1 GQVFFLHNRVMT
13 IERMRDRIVYLCP
26 AARVEIGHGRMDAEE
41 LEAVMARF
49 VAGKID
55 VLVCTTIIE
64 SGLDIPNANTIIIDR
79 ADRFGLADL
88 YQLRGRVGRAE
99 HKAYAYL
106 LLPREMMTIGAARKR
121 INAIKQYS
129 SLGAGFRIAMRDLE
143 IRGAG
148 SILGTAQSG
157 HIMAVGFDLYC
168 QLLKQA
174 VAQRKGEKLRL
185 RLDVDL
191 RLNFVAT
198 NEAEFVHLGL
208 KTCVPAFIPAGFIG
222 EATLRIQ
229 AYRRIAEITARD
241 QAERLKRE
249 WRDRFGQF
257 PPAVD
262 NLFLL
267 TEIRLAAAE
276 AGISRVEV
284 REDKLMLTRRGD
296 FILVGGKFPRL
307 VAGRI
312 EQRLREIQELI
323 KRL

>member
-1 GQVFFLHNRVMT
+1 
-13 IERMRDRIVYLCP
+13 
-26 AARVEIGHGRMDAEE
+26 MDADE
-41 LEAVMARF
+41 LEAVMHRF

-106 LLPREMMTIGAARKR
+106 LLPREMMTVGAARKR

-168 QLLKQA
+168 QLLRQA
-174 VAQRKGEKLRL
+174 VAQLKGEKYRARIEVEV
-185 RLDVDL
+185 RLD
-191 RLNFVAT
+191 FVAT
-198 NEAEFVHLGL
+198 NEAEFAQLGPEQR
-208 KTCVPAFIPAGFIG
+208 VAAFIPTNYIND
-222 EATLRIQ
+222 TSLRIQ
-229 AYRRIAEITARD
+229 AYRNLAQINTREQWDKLR
-241 QAERLKRE
+241 KE
-249 WRDRFGQF
+249 WRDRFGKF
-257 PPAVD
+257 PAPVD
-262 NLFLL
+262 NLLTL
-267 TEIRLAAAE
+267 TEIKLAAAK
-276 AGISRVEV
+276 AGVTRVEV
-284 REDKLMLTRRGD
+284 REGKLMLTRRGD

-307 VAGRI
+307 SPGKI
-312 EQRLREIQELI
+312 ERNLAEVLELTKKI
-323 KRL
+323 